1 MRRKKAQSLIG
12 VSKTY
17 RFKHSEH
24 SEQVGFVNWFRAKYP
39 HTLIFA
45 IPNGEK
51 RSISVATRL
60 KAEGVTR
67 GIPDLYIPAC
77 NLWVEM
83 KRATGG
89 RLSPDQKKSY
99 RISEISGPHC
109 NCWEGRR
116 RCVEASVGVFGKMTK
131 WKLLLPL
138 RLI

>member
-1 MRRKKAQSLIG
+1 LKIKKGHTLIG
-12 VSKTY
+12 VQKTY

-67 GIPDLYIPAC
+67 GIPDLYIPSC

-89 RLSPDQKKSY
+89 RLSPDQKKVIEY
-99 RISEISGPHC
+99 LR
-109 NCWEGRR
+109 
-116 RCVEASVGVFGKMTK
+116 SVGHTVIVGKGAGDASK
-131 WKLLLPL
+131 QVLEFLDAK
-138 RLI
+138 

>member
-1 MRRKKAQSLIG
+1 MRRKKAHTQTL
-12 VSKTY
+12 VLKTS
-17 RFKHSEH
+17 HSEH

-67 GIPDLYIPAC
+67 GIPDLYIPSC

-89 RLSPDQKKSY
+89 RLSPDQKKVIEY
-99 RISEISGPHC
+99 LK
-109 NCWEGRR
+109 
-116 RCVEASVGVFGKMTK
+116 SVGHTVIIGKGASDASK
-131 WKLLLPL
+131 QVLEFLEK
-138 RLI
+138 

>member
-1 MRRKKAQSLIG
+1 LKSKKGDTLIG
-12 VSKTY
+12 VQKTY

-39 HTLIFA
+39 DTLIFA

-67 GIPDLYIPAC
+67 GIPDLYIPSC

-89 RLSPDQKKSY
+89 RLSPDQKKVIEY
-99 RISEISGPHC
+99 LR
-109 NCWEGRR
+109 
-116 RCVEASVGVFGKMTK
+116 SVGHTVIVGKGAGDASK
-131 WKLLLPL
+131 QVLEFLDG
-138 RLI
+138 

>member
-1 MRRKKAQSLIG
+1 MRRKKAQSLTG

-67 GIPDLYIPAC
+67 GIPDLYIPSC

-89 RLSPDQKKSY
+89 RLSPDQKKVIEY
-99 RISEISGPHC
+99 LR
-109 NCWEGRR
+109 
-116 RCVEASVGVFGKMTK
+116 SVGHTVIAGKGAGDASK
-131 WKLLLPL
+131 QVLEFLDAK
-138 RLI
+138 

>member
-1 MRRKKAQSLIG
+1 MRRKKAHTQTL
-12 VSKTY
+12 VLKTS
-17 RFKHSEH
+17 HSEH

-67 GIPDLYIPAC
+67 GIPDLYIPSC

-89 RLSPDQKKSY
+89 RLSPDQKKMIEY
-99 RISEISGPHC
+99 LK
-109 NCWEGRR
+109 
-116 RCVEASVGVFGKMTK
+116 SVGHTVIIGKGASDASK
-131 WKLLLPL
+131 QVLEFLDAK
-138 RLI
+138 

>member
-1 MRRKKAQSLIG
+1 LKTKKGDTLIG
-12 VSKTY
+12 VQKTY

-67 GIPDLYIPAC
+67 GIPDLYIPSC

-89 RLSPDQKKSY
+89 RLSPDQKKVIEY
-99 RISEISGPHC
+99 LR
-109 NCWEGRR
+109 
-116 RCVEASVGVFGKMTK
+116 SVGHTVIVGKGAGDASK
-131 WKLLLPL
+131 QVLEFLEK
-138 RLI
+138 

>member
-1 MRRKKAQSLIG
+1 MRRKKAHTQTL
-12 VSKTY
+12 VLKTS
-17 RFKHSEH
+17 HSEH

-67 GIPDLYIPAC
+67 GIPDLYIPSC

-89 RLSPDQKKSY
+89 RLSPDQKKVIEY
-99 RISEISGPHC
+99 LK
-109 NCWEGRR
+109 
-116 RCVEASVGVFGKMTK
+116 SVGHTVIIGKGASDASK
-131 WKLLLPL
+131 QVLEFLKK
-138 RLI
+138 

>member
-1 MRRKKAQSLIG
+1 LKIKKGDTLIG
-12 VSKTY
+12 VQKTY

-39 HTLIFA
+39 DTLIFA

-67 GIPDLYIPAC
+67 GIPDLYIPSC

-89 RLSPDQKKSY
+89 RLSPDQKKVIEY
-99 RISEISGPHC
+99 LR
-109 NCWEGRR
+109 
-116 RCVEASVGVFGKMTK
+116 SVGHTVIVGKGAGDASK
-131 WKLLLPL
+131 QVLEFLEK
-138 RLI
+138 

>member
-1 MRRKKAQSLIG
+1 MRRKKAQSLTG

-51 RSISVATRL
+51 RSVSVATRL

-67 GIPDLYIPAC
+67 GIPDLYIPSC

-89 RLSPDQKKSY
+89 RLSPDQKKVIEY
-99 RISEISGPHC
+99 LR
-109 NCWEGRR
+109 
-116 RCVEASVGVFGKMTK
+116 SVGHTVIVGKGAGDASK
-131 WKLLLPL
+131 QVLEFLDAK
-138 RLI
+138 

>member
-1 MRRKKAQSLIG
+1 MRRKKARSQTL
-12 VSKTY
+12 VLKTS
-17 RFKHSEH
+17 HSEH

-67 GIPDLYIPAC
+67 GIPDLYIPSC

-89 RLSPDQKKSY
+89 RLSPDQKKVIEY
-99 RISEISGPHC
+99 LR
-109 NCWEGRR
+109 
-116 RCVEASVGVFGKMTK
+116 SVGHTVIVGKGAGDASK
-131 WKLLLPL
+131 QVLEFLDAK
-138 RLI
+138 

>member
-1 MRRKKAQSLIG
+1 MKIKKGDTLIG

-67 GIPDLYIPAC
+67 GIPDLYIPSC

-89 RLSPDQKKSY
+89 RLSPDQKKVIEY
-99 RISEISGPHC
+99 LR
-109 NCWEGRR
+109 
-116 RCVEASVGVFGKMTK
+116 SVGHTVIVGKGAGDASK
-131 WKLLLPL
+131 QVLEFLEK
-138 RLI
+138 

>member
-1 MRRKKAQSLIG
+1 MKIKKGDTLIG

-67 GIPDLYIPAC
+67 GIPDLYIPSC

-89 RLSPDQKKSY
+89 RLSPDQKKVIEY
-99 RISEISGPHC
+99 LR
-109 NCWEGRR
+109 
-116 RCVEASVGVFGKMTK
+116 SVGHTVIVGKGAGDASK
-131 WKLLLPL
+131 QVLEFLDAK
-138 RLI
+138 

>member
-1 MRRKKAQSLIG
+1 MKIKKGDTLIG
-12 VSKTY
+12 VQKTY

-67 GIPDLYIPAC
+67 GIPDLYIPSC

-89 RLSPDQKKSY
+89 RLSPDQKKVIEY
-99 RISEISGPHC
+99 LR
-109 NCWEGRR
+109 
-116 RCVEASVGVFGKMTK
+116 SVGHTVIVGKGASDASK
-131 WKLLLPL
+131 QVLEFLDG
-138 RLI
+138 

>member
-1 MRRKKAQSLIG
+1 MKIKKGHTLIG
-12 VSKTY
+12 VQKTY

-67 GIPDLYIPAC
+67 GIPDLYIPSC

-89 RLSPDQKKSY
+89 RLSPDQKKVIEY
-99 RISEISGPHC
+99 LR
-109 NCWEGRR
+109 
-116 RCVEASVGVFGKMTK
+116 SVGHTVIVGKGAGDASK
-131 WKLLLPL
+131 QVLEFLDG
-138 RLI
+138 